1 MKKKQEQRYNYDVMM
16 ITCNAQ
22 LSFVLSLTIQMFE
35 VVLLRTLSLSDDQR
49 VGAGKIRNGSGGEFP
64 VCKEIRDQI
73 GRTATAHFSVYSPAR
88 IAVELCLGS

>member
-1 MKKKQEQRYNYDVMM
+1 MKKKQKQRYNYAVMM

-22 LSFVLSLTIQMFE
+22 LSFVLSLTIQVFE

-49 VGAGKIRNGSGGEFP
+49 VGAGKIRNGSGVEFP

-73 GRTATAHFSVYSPAR
+73 GRTATAHFSV
-88 IAVELCLGS
+88 